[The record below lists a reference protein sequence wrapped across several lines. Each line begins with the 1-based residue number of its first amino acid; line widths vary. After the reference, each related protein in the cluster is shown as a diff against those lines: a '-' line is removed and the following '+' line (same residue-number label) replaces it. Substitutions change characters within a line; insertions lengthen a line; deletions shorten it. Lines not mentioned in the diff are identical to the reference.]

1 MVKICQTQL
10 LKLNFEI
17 IPKNTFSRPCMKLKN
32 FFCQFPNPWTLRVS
46 GMGGYASKCEKKSKS
61 LHPNAH
67 VSMQVCTRRPQG
79 VVSIRMHML
88 AHEAGDCEGI
98 QKSPLV
104 GETDG
109 HFSATRYYSY
119 APYTYTYSYRQK
131 CRRRTFLTVS
141 SQCLG
146 RFRSFFRFYKSQYY
160 VRNIIF
166 YNFFCFDIPKI
177 IYEQF
182 SVRG

>member
-1 MVKICQTQL
+1 
-10 LKLNFEI
+10 
-17 IPKNTFSRPCMKLKN
+17 
-32 FFCQFPNPWTLRVS
+32 
-46 GMGGYASKCEKKSKS
+46 
-61 LHPNAH
+61 
-67 VSMQVCTRRPQG
+67 
-79 VVSIRMHML
+79 MHML

-182 SVRG
+182 SVRGWEEMCSKWYLPRNSTDFKNAAPVCISIC

>member
-1 MVKICQTQL
+1 
-10 LKLNFEI
+10 
-17 IPKNTFSRPCMKLKN
+17 
-32 FFCQFPNPWTLRVS
+32 
-46 GMGGYASKCEKKSKS
+46 
-61 LHPNAH
+61 
-67 VSMQVCTRRPQG
+67 MQVCTRRPQG

-146 RFRSFFRFYKSQYY
+146 QFRSFFRFYKSQYY

-182 SVRG
+182 SVRGWEEMCSKWYLPRNSTDFKNAAPVCISIC